1 MVNYRATAGANF
13 GSHVRK
19 KNFLWQELKR
29 LRRKQL
35 QGQKIPRRRKKKRS
49 MEDSRRER
57 VLKSGE
63 WMDGSQVSPE
73 Q

>member
-1 MVNYRATAGANF
+1 MVNYRTICRSQLWLSGQ
-13 GSHVRK
+13 K

-35 QGQKIPRRRKKKRS
+35 QGSKKKNRS
-49 MEDSRRER
+49 MEDSRGET
-57 VLKSGE
+57 VLKSDG

-73 Q
+73 